1 MLSRRVLR
9 LKAMQVL
16 YGYFSG
22 NNDNPAMAEKELM
35 FSIQKS
41 YHLFFHLLNLMVEI
55 SDFARMKIE
64 NARQKKLPTY
74 DDLNPNTR
82 FIDNKVITAI
92 RSNRE
97 MAAFLQTYPYK
108 WSDYEEIIKKLYW
121 EILSAKEYEKYMQK
135 TENEIRDDKELISF
149 IYTDIIAKNE
159 EIIQSLEEG
168 SIFWNDDYE
177 FLISSIVKLIA
188 SIKSEEGKLKI
199 PSVFSHK
206 DDELFVKDLLHK
218 TIQMHAENE
227 KLISSYTRNWDV
239 ERIAQLDILL
249 MEMAITEFLCMDE
262 VPVKVSLNEYIE
274 LSKYY
279 STEKSWAFIN
289 GVLDKI
295 IDTLRK
301 EKRIVKKGKGLLGEP
316 GM

>member
-41 YHLFFHLLNLMVEI
+41 HHLFFHLLNLIVEI

-74 DDLNPNTR
+74 EDLNPNTR
-82 FIDNKVITAI
+82 FVDNKVVSSI
-92 RSNRE
+92 RMNRE
-97 MAAFLQTYPYK
+97 MVAFLSSYPYK
-108 WSDYEEIIKKLYW
+108 WSDNEEIIKKLYW

-135 TENEIRDDKELISF
+135 SENTIKDDKELISF

-177 FLISSIVKLIA
+177 FLISSIVKLIG

-199 PSVFSHK
+199 PAVFSHK
-206 DDELFVKDLLHK
+206 DDEIFVKDLLHK
-218 TIQMHAENE
+218 TIKMHAENE
-227 KLISSYTRNWDV
+227 KLISNYTRNWDV

-249 MEMAITEFLCMDE
+249 MEMAITEFLYMDE

-295 IDTLRK
+295 IETLRK

>member
-22 NNDNPAMAEKELM
+22 NNDNPAQAEKELM

-41 YHLFFHLLNLMVEI
+41 HHLFFHLLNLIVEI
-55 SDFARMKIE
+55 ADFAHMKID

-74 DDLNPNTR
+74 DDLNPNSR
-82 FIDNKVITAI
+82 FVENKVIAAI

-97 MAAFLQTYPYK
+97 LTSFLTNYPYNWK
-108 WSDYEEIIKKLYW
+108 ENDEIVKKLYW
-121 EILSAKEYEKYMQK
+121 QMLSAKEYEKYMLK
-135 TENEIRDDKELISF
+135 SDINLNDDKDMVSF
-149 IYTDIIAKNE
+149 VYTEIIAKNE
-159 EIIQSLEEG
+159 DIIQTLEEG

-177 FLISSIVKLIA
+177 FLISSIVKVI
-188 SIKSEEGKLKI
+188 SGIKSEEGRLKI
-199 PSVFSHK
+199 PGVFSHK
-206 DDELFVKDLLHK
+206 EDEIFVKDIIHK
-218 TIQMHAENE
+218 TIMMHPENE
-227 KLISSYTRNWDV
+227 KLISSFTRNWDV

-249 MEMAITEFLCMDE
+249 MEMALTEFICMDE
-262 VPVKVSLNEYIE
+262 VPVKVTLNEYIE

-295 IDTLRK
+295 IDHLRK
-301 EKRIVKKGKGLLGEP
+301 EKRIAKKGKGLLGEP